1 MLFSVFFKLAISY
14 IITKGIKQ
22 KHKPLLRLKKKSLQ
36 CFAIKNKLE
45 FILVIIIK
53 WTSLMIFF
61 SKIEHD

>member
-14 IITKGIKQ
+14 IITKEIKKNTQ
-22 KHKPLLRLKKKSLQ
+22 AFIEIEKKSLQ

-53 WTSLMIFF
+53 
-61 SKIEHD
+61 